1 MKQGRS
7 PIGSV
12 IISKAA
18 SHLSLFLPWADNG
31 AKQARKG
38 EGGEEG
44 PELPA
49 GLLGSSLPGVGG
61 VQLPGAQDISCAPP
75 PGRCS
80 PHPNLSS
87 CLESELHF
95 LFPSGAFLVFLSCFT
110 EKSL

>member
-1 MKQGRS
+1 MKQGCS

-61 VQLPGAQDISCAPP
+61 VQLPGATARPRALAVPLPPATAPHTP
-75 PGRCS
+75 TS
-80 PHPNLSS
+80 P
-87 CLESELHF
+87 
-95 LFPSGAFLVFLSCFT
+95 LV
-110 EKSL
+110 